1 MADGQDEDLNKRY
14 DDRDSNLVFI
24 EVPTKISR
32 ERRGANPRQMPEA
45 LKLYEN
51 VNIVRFDR
59 KELNQILRVYGFRV
73 ASGEWRD
80 YAIDMLKGRAVF
92 SVFRRT
98 SEVPLY
104 MIEKNPKLA
113 RLQGAFSV
121 VNGSGHV
128 LKRGHDLAQVLRFF
142 DRKPK
147 LAAV

>member
-1 MADGQDEDLNKRY
+1 MTDSASDEEISQHNNVHRFGSMHVEGARDGYGYRK
-14 DDRDSNLVFI
+14 SNDPSATV
-24 EVPTKISR
+24 S
-32 ERRGANPRQMPEA
+32 
-45 LKLYEN
+45 
-51 VNIVRFDR
+51 FDR
-59 KELNQILRVYGFRV
+59 KELNLILRVYGFRV

-113 RLQGAFSV
+113 RRQGAYSV
-121 VNGSGHV
+121 INASGHI
-128 LKRGHDLAQVLRFF
+128 LKRGHDLTQVLRVF
-142 DRKPK
+142 DKKPR